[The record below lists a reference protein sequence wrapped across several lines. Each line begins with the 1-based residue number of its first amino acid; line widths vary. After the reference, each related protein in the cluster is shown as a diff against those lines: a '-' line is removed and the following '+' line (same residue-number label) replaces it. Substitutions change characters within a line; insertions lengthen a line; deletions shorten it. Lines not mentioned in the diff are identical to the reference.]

1 MGGKN
6 ASGTKS
12 SVIFRSAMSTS
23 SGQTN
28 VGNLREAQCGGG
40 GSENDANTR
49 IFIMGGNTDNSGNQG
64 MVQWVDSFA
73 TGSSV
78 TVSDWGDMP
87 LGGSE
92 GDESNSATHS
102 YRYGGNPGGW
112 YDNHIEKIQHSSAAN
127 GSSVGTFAHSGTQ
140 HNSAC
145 QDKSGGYG
153 YHFAG
158 YAAGSGYS
166 NIERHSYSSD
176 GNSSNVGTLDT
187 SGVVGAQGGTQ
198 SSGYGWQ
205 FGGRINNGNLTDDL
219 NKFSFA
225 SSSTESKVGDMS
237 TAWGHSS
244 IAEENLLRSSVK
256 LPLLILPPN
265 CQP

>member
-219 NKFSFA
+219 NKFSSA
-225 SSSTESKVGDMS
+225 IEECPQAVDISPTLLSVELEAK
-237 TAWGHSS
+237 
-244 IAEENLLRSSVK
+244 ENLLRSSVK